1 MGSLK
6 TLALAGAVLAGAT
19 SVAAAADLRGPLPAG
34 LPPAPIAVPIA
45 ESSGWYLRG
54 DVGIGVL
61 NSGKLNYS
69 DNDPGVVI
77 RDKIFGGQFSG
88 GVGVGYQ
95 LNSWFRA
102 DLTAEYRFGAKLGFR
117 DSYSFSGVGN
127 CVSLANAGLNCTSFG
142 SNVARGTISSTVFL
156 ANAYLDLGTWHGLTP
171 YIGGGVGFAQN
182 RVSGLKDSGV
192 NAGFVTATGAADSYG
207 TSTGAAANGTKS
219 NFAYAL
225 MAGVSADVGSNLKLD
240 AGYRYLN
247 MGKFQSG
254 TYTCPGG
261 CGGTYSLQGR
271 SLDAHEVRIGLRW
284 MLGGPA
290 VASAPLPYPAHVT
303 KKF

>member
-1 MGSLK
+1 
-6 TLALAGAVLAGAT
+6 LAGAVLAGAT
-19 SVAAAADLRGPLPAG
+19 TVATAADLRGPLPAG
-34 LPPAPIAVPIA
+34 LPPAPIAMPIA
-45 ESSGWYLRG
+45 EASGWYLRG
-54 DVGIGVL
+54 DVGIGAL

-69 DNDPGVVI
+69 DNDPRVAI
-77 RDKIFGGQFSG
+77 RDKIFGAQFSG
-88 GVGVGYQ
+88 AVGAGYQ
-95 LNSWFRA
+95 FSSWFRA

-127 CVSLANAGLNCTSFG
+127 CVSPGNAGLDCTTFG

-171 YIGGGVGFAQN
+171 YIGAGVGFAQN

-192 NAGFVTATGAADSYG
+192 NAGFVTGTGVPDSYG
-207 TSTGAAANGTKS
+207 TSTGNGANGTRS

-225 MAGVSADVGSNLKLD
+225 MAGVSADVGPNMKVD
-240 AGYRYLN
+240 MGYRYLN

-254 TYTCPGG
+254 IYSCPGG

-271 SLDAHEVRIGLRW
+271 SLDAHEFRLGLRW

-290 VASAPLPYPAHVT
+290 VASAPMAYPAHVT